1 MIDFKRPDFD
11 TMYIKVLTLQ
21 DLNKR
26 FKVDIHSDVKKMTC
40 TAFYVSL
47 IYNKDLTTIVNNQS

>member
-1 MIDFKRPDFD
+1 MIDFKRPDFEM
-11 TMYIKVLTLQ
+11 MYKTVLKLQ

-26 FKVDIHSDVKKMTC
+26 FKVDVHSDVKKKTC

-47 IYNKDLTTIVNNQS
+47 IYSKDLTTTVNY